1 MEQQTDEQDQQNYS
15 QKESEQVTVTEPTE
29 IVNVENRK
37 ISVSFSRKVSDGN
50 YGSREATAWVQ
61 GDVVAHATVGDVAL
75 AVGDLF
81 LSAQSA
87 VLDQLQIEYD
97 IDADNGTIVERP
109 SVPPTVQSVVT
120 AAFGAN
126 NVTVQDDPF
135 QGGGSSSGADI
146 RVMNPGDQQGPL
158 PEWLISACK
167 REGITGVW
175 DNRSKA
181 TGKQPHF
188 KEAVPR
194 GGTGHGKDG
203 EPKAFWPPK
212 GN

>member
-1 MEQQTDEQDQQNYS
+1 M
-15 QKESEQVTVTEPTE
+15 TEE
-29 IVNVENRK
+29 IAVENRK

-61 GDVVAHATVGDVAL
+61 GDVALDATVGNVSLAL
-75 AVGDLF
+75 GDLF

-97 IDADNGTIVERP
+97 IDTENGTLVEK
-109 SVPPTVQSVVT
+109 PTTPAV
-120 AAFGAN
+120 AAEAAVRAVFGSN
-126 NVTVQDDPF
+126 NVTVTNDDFAPTPA
-135 QGGGSSSGADI
+135 GGGDI

-158 PEWLISACK
+158 PDWLVAAC
-167 REGITGVW
+167 RRDGITAVW
-175 DNRSKA
+175 DNRAKA
-181 TGKQPHF
+181 TGNQPHF

-194 GGTGHGKDG
+194 GGTGSGRDG
-203 EPKAFWPPK
+203 EAKAFWPPK

>member
-1 MEQQTDEQDQQNYS
+1 MDP
-15 QKESEQVTVTEPTE
+15 VT
-29 IVNVENRK
+29 VENRK

-61 GDVVAHATVGDVAL
+61 GDIAADATVGTVSLAL
-75 AVGDLF
+75 GDLF

-87 VLDQLQIEYD
+87 VLDQLQIEYE
-97 IDADNGTIVERP
+97 IDSDNGTLVEKQQTPVASAEAAVR
-109 SVPPTVQSVVT
+109 SV
-120 AAFGAN
+120 FGSN
-126 NVTVQDDPF
+126 NVSVESDDDWSAP
-135 QGGGSSSGADI
+135 SSDI
-146 RVMNPGDQQGPL
+146 RVMNPGDQAGPL
-158 PEWLISACK
+158 PGWLVSACK
-167 REGITGVW
+167 RDGITAVW

-194 GGTGHGKDG
+194 GGVGHGKDG
-203 EPKAFWPPK
+203 EPKAFWPPR

>member
-1 MEQQTDEQDQQNYS
+1 M
-15 QKESEQVTVTEPTE
+15 TEPTE
-29 IVNVENRK
+29 IPTVENRK
-37 ISVSFSRKVSDGN
+37 ISVSFARKVSDGN

-61 GDVVAHATVGDVAL
+61 GDVAASATVGEVAL

-87 VLDQLQIEYD
+87 VLDQLQIEYE
-97 IDADNGTIVERP
+97 IDTDNGTIVEKSSAP
-109 SVPPTVQSVVT
+109 ATVQSVV
-120 AAFGAN
+120 ANSFGSN
-126 NVTVQDDPF
+126 NVTVEDDPF
-135 QGGGSSSGADI
+135 GGGGGGGDI

-158 PEWLISACK
+158 PDWLISACK
-167 REGITGVW
+167 REGITAVW

-181 TGKQPHF
+181 TGKQPLF

-194 GGTGHGKDG
+194 GGVGHGRDG

>member
-15 QKESEQVTVTEPTE
+15 QQESEQVTVTEPTE

-109 SVPPTVQSVVT
+109 SVPPTVQSVV
-120 AAFGAN
+120 AATFGSN

-135 QGGGSSSGADI
+135 QGGGSSADI

>member
-97 IDADNGTIVERP
+97 IDTDNGTIVERP

-135 QGGGSSSGADI
+135 QGGSSSGADI

>member
-135 QGGGSSSGADI
+135 QGGGSSADI

>member
-1 MEQQTDEQDQQNYS
+1 MEQQADEQDQQNYS
-15 QKESEQVTVTEPTE
+15 QQESEQVTVTEPTE

-61 GDVVAHATVGDVAL
+61 GDVAATATVGDVAL

-97 IDADNGTIVERP
+97 IDADNGTIVEKP
-109 SVPPTVQSVVT
+109 SVPPTVQSVV
-120 AAFGAN
+120 AASFGAS

-135 QGGGSSSGADI
+135 QGGSSADI

-175 DNRSKA
+175 DNRSKV

>member
-97 IDADNGTIVERP
+97 IDTDNGTIVERP

>member
-97 IDADNGTIVERP
+97 IDTDNGTIVERP

-135 QGGGSSSGADI
+135 QGGSSSGADI

-158 PEWLISACK
+158 PDWLISACK